1 LFFFLFF
8 FYAKIFFKCMFS
20 VFKHQLVLETQQNY
34 YKLGFTSFYSSF
46 IFNTFSEQGQNH
58 ISYINATNK

>member
-1 LFFFLFF
+1 
-8 FYAKIFFKCMFS
+8 MFS

-46 IFNTFSEQGQNH
+46 IFNTFPEQGQNH